1 MRSLP
6 AGCRL
11 IQPAE
16 MMPKTMATTAHA
28 SASANP
34 YCSSM
39 NPLPQVNAGEAHR
52 TGGLWHREAGP
63 ANAAGAAGGGP
74 AASGGVQPGCAS
86 LSTPPEPGPG
96 MKPGCIALCIAGWLG
111 AQAPLAAQAPEIVR
125 PAAAPQPTGA
135 VHTLRQIPEACAR
148 IEGVFTGDADG
159 PYRFSVVQTSPA
171 CQPRAR
177 LVDAAKARPS
187 EADGWI
193 FHDLIRVPN

>member
-1 MRSLP
+1 
-6 AGCRL
+6 
-11 IQPAE
+11 
-16 MMPKTMATTAHA
+16 
-28 SASANP
+28 
-34 YCSSM
+34 
-39 NPLPQVNAGEAHR
+39 
-52 TGGLWHREAGP
+52 
-63 ANAAGAAGGGP
+63 
-74 AASGGVQPGCAS
+74 
-86 LSTPPEPGPG
+86 

-193 FHDLIRVPN
+193 FHDLIRVPNAACPSQQAVVRIWRLLADQKIELDGQGRARIYLKDAMEGAGNAGARAVPLYAAEMKVEGGCR